1 MLDRVK
7 TISDLSMYVG
17 CPEERIVKLVPAEHY
32 VTFEI
37 PKPGK
42 QEKRTIEAPTGILME
57 ILERLCD
64 GLQRIYSS
72 HRTPVAHGFI
82 RAAVNDP
89 DKRTIFSNASRH
101 LHKKYLLNI
110 DLDNFFYQIT
120 ENRVREI
127 LRDDRFF
134 AFNPETAAL
143 IASLVVLHGRLPM
156 GSPTSPPL
164 SNFATYDLD
173 YELLRWCGSQQI
185 TFTRFVDDLS
195 FSANF
200 KLMPV
205 HFDTINDM
213 LKMHRLQADPEKT
226 KWYGP
231 EDTKEVTGLMVADKI
246 SLPEEYLT
254 ALEKE
259 IIHMNGI
266 RKYAKL
272 FPDYRVFDWIRKIDR
287 VIDGKL
293 NFVREVYGG
302 EHEIYRKLNRL
313 AHDPGAESEE
323 LQSISWKYA
332 GYEYFA

>member
-17 CPEERIVKLVPAEHY
+17 YPSETIEKLVPAKHY
-32 VTFEI
+32 ITFQI

-57 ILERLCD
+57 VLDRLCNE
-64 GLQRIYSS
+64 LQRIYSS
-72 HRTPVAHGFI
+72 HKTPVAHGFI
-82 RAAVNDP
+82 RSTVNDP

-101 LHKKYLLNI
+101 LNKKYLLNI

-120 ENRVREI
+120 QERVLEI
-127 LRDDRFF
+127 LLDDRFF
-134 AFNPETAAL
+134 SFNPETASL
-143 IASLVVLHGRLPM
+143 FASLVVLDGRLPM
-156 GSPTSPPL
+156 GCPTSPPL

-173 YELLRWCGSQQI
+173 YELLRWCSSQKI

-200 KLMPV
+200 QLKPP
-205 HFDTINDM
+205 HFDSINDM
-213 LKMHRLQADPEKT
+213 LKMHQFRADTEKV

-231 EDTKEVTGLMVADKI
+231 NDEKEVTGLIVSDKI
-246 SLPEEYLT
+246 TLPAEYLT

-259 IIHMNGI
+259 INHMNGI
-266 RKYAKL
+266 RAYVKL
-272 FPDYRVFDWIRKIDR
+272 FPDYRVFEWIRKIDR

-293 NFVREVYGG
+293 NFVREVYGS
-302 EHEIYRKLNRL
+302 EHEIYRNLNRL
-313 AHDPGAESEE
+313 ANDPEAGSAQ
-323 LQSISWKYA
+323 LQSVSWRYA
-332 GYEYFA
+332 GYEYFS